1 MIGHA
6 SGFFE
11 RVIFLFGEG
20 NLRSRRAM
28 KKITA
33 VLTDRIGETQLG
45 EGALRH
51 VVFAIDREQFARG
64 PLASSQ

>member
-11 RVIFLFGEG
+11 RVIFLVSEG

-28 KKITA
+28 EKIAA
-33 VLTDRIGETQLG
+33 VLIDRIGEPQLG
-45 EGALRH
+45 EVALRH